1 MGIRKT
7 TAFFISLLLLS
18 SSLICS
24 CATGKKIDP
33 ADPAITWGFR
43 DKAIEI
49 FYRADKNLNQYDNK
63 PHTILMCVFQL
74 SDPNVFSELSTS
86 VDGLNKLLQC
96 SRFDASVA
104 GFRRI
109 IVQPGDVKQIVLDRA
124 EGAKWLGIAAGY
136 YNMNPDFVTRL
147 FEIPIMKERKMLIFT
162 KPVPGKLS
170 INLVLGPDKI
180 HQTGSN
186 Q

>member
-1 MGIRKT
+1 
-7 TAFFISLLLLS
+7 
-18 SSLICS
+18 
-24 CATGKKIDP
+24 
-33 ADPAITWGFR
+33 
-43 DKAIEI
+43 
-49 FYRADKNLNQYDNK
+49 
-63 PHTILMCVFQL
+63 MCVFQL
-74 SDPNVFSELSTS
+74 SDPNVFSELSKS

>member
-1 MGIRKT
+1 MGRRKT
-7 TAFFISLLLLS
+7 TALSILFVLLLLS
-18 SSLICS
+18 FVCS
-24 CATGKKIDP
+24 CATGKKTDP
-33 ADPAITWGFR
+33 ADPAITWGFG
-43 DKAIEI
+43 DKSIEI
-49 FYRADKNLNQYDNK
+49 SYRADKNLNQYDNK

-74 SDPNVFSELSTS
+74 SDPNVFSELSKS

-109 IVQPGDVKQIVLDRA
+109 IVQPGDAKQIILDRA
-124 EGAKWLGIAAGY
+124 EGAKWVGIAAGY
-136 YNMNPDFVTRL
+136 YNMNQDFVTRL
-147 FEIPIMKERKMLIFT
+147 LEIPIVKERKMLILT
-162 KPVPGKLS
+162 KPVPGKLTV
-170 INLVLGPDKI
+170 NLVLGPDKI